1 MSRRVGGEGGPWMLK
16 QVQHDEGRNGKHPS
30 MKGGRLPLALRP
42 LRIGIAE
49 RARLALDLRQ
59 AAGVTLYRR
68 SGAAL
73 IVLAADILALDRAL
87 SLRAGAAVEAMHVY
101 SLIHD
106 DLPCMDDDDM
116 RRGKPTVHRAFDEAT
131 AVLAGAQLHALAFEW
146 LVRTEEHTS

>member
-16 QVQHDEGRNGKHPS
+16 QVQHGEGRNGKHPS

-49 RARLALDLRQ
+49 RERLALDLRQ

-87 SLRAGAAVEAMHVY
+87 GFLARQRLIFEQRAREQIGSASCRENGGSSV
-101 SLIHD
+101 
-106 DLPCMDDDDM
+106 
-116 RRGKPTVHRAFDEAT
+116 
-131 AVLAGAQLHALAFEW
+131 
-146 LVRTEEHTS
+146 

>member
-73 IVLAADILALDRAL
+73 IVLAADILALDRAHGL
-87 SLRAGAAVEAMHVY
+87 LARHPLTFPQPPRAPENFTGMFVPHLLRGASDFLAPPP
-101 SLIHD
+101 
-106 DLPCMDDDDM
+106 DLPAH
-116 RRGKPTVHRAFDEAT
+116 P
-131 AVLAGAQLHALAFEW
+131 L
-146 LVRTEEHTS
+146 

>member
-87 SLRAGAAVEAMHVY
+87 GFLARQRLIFAQRAREQVQF
-101 SLIHD
+101 I
-106 DLPCMDDDDM
+106 
-116 RRGKPTVHRAFDEAT
+116 
-131 AVLAGAQLHALAFEW
+131 ALVGQQDRKSTR
-146 LVRTEEHTS
+146 LNSSH

>member
-87 SLRAGAAVEAMHVY
+87 GFLARQRLIFEQRAREQVQFIEMVGQHLARGGFAFLDQPADLR
-101 SLIHD
+101 S
-106 DLPCMDDDDM
+106 
-116 RRGKPTVHRAFDEAT
+116 
-131 AVLAGAQLHALAFEW
+131 
-146 LVRTEEHTS
+146 EEHTSELQSLMRSSYAVFCLKTK